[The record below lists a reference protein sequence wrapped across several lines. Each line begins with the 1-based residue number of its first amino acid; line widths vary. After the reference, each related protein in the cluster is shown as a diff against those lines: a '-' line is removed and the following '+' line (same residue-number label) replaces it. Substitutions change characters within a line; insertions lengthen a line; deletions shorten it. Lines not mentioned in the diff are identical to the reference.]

1 MLNIGVIG
9 VGNTGNQVAVLAK
22 ETLGID
28 AMAINSS
35 NKDLETVTEGVTKYL
50 ITDASGS
57 SQGAGKNRALAKTY
71 LKESVMKFLSDENI
85 KDWPRHKDIV
95 FIVGSTGGGTGS
107 GIAPLMLTLMSKTYV
122 DTLFILVG
130 VGPVHSEALSAHVNT
145 LEYLNELYG
154 KIPNARYMLY
164 DNDNFAKEPS
174 YQMMEHVNQEIVQDM
189 KVIAGVYNF
198 STKYDSIDTE
208 DGLRLVS
215 FPGRIAVARVENVKE
230 KDLDSGSLEERLIQQ
245 IKSNAHMELE
255 RDKKVMATGLIM
267 NLSDQFMADFNN
279 HIPRV
284 HEFIGEPVH
293 EFLHVHINADRKDPN
308 SVYLIMSG
316 LSPVNDK
323 IVKINE
329 RIEEI
334 EERQRIQMEDNA
346 LNAEKLGELSSMI
359 GKNDGRNVSNTSEEV
374 DIKSLFGDFG
384 V

>member
-1 MLNIGVIG
+1 MLKIGVIG

-22 ETLGID
+22 DTLGVD
-28 AMAINSS
+28 ALAINSS
-35 NKDLETVTEGVTKYL
+35 NKDLETVPEGVIKYL

-71 LKESVMKFLSDENI
+71 LKESVIKFLSDESI
-85 KDWPRHKDIV
+85 KDWPLDKDIV

-107 GIAPLMLTLMSKTYV
+107 GIAPLMLTLMSKTYA

-164 DNDNFAKEPS
+164 DNDNYANEPS
-174 YQMMEHVNQEIVQDM
+174 YQMMEHVNQEIVNDM
-189 KVIAGVYNF
+189 NVIAGAYNY

-230 KDLDSGSLEERLIQQ
+230 KDLDSGSLEERLIKQ

-255 RDKKVMATGLIM
+255 RD
-267 NLSDQFMADFNN
+267 
-279 HIPRV
+279 
-284 HEFIGEPVH
+284 
-293 EFLHVHINADRKDPN
+293 
-308 SVYLIMSG
+308 
-316 LSPVNDK
+316 
-323 IVKINE
+323 
-329 RIEEI
+329 
-334 EERQRIQMEDNA
+334 
-346 LNAEKLGELSSMI
+346 
-359 GKNDGRNVSNTSEEV
+359 
-374 DIKSLFGDFG
+374 
-384 V
+384 